1 MTRTTPPRPVDVET
15 LFPELAA
22 YRASATR
29 LHPRPG
35 APGVGDS
42 SVGGPFLWPADE
54 PWPVCTEPH
63 RRRYGNRTE
72 DVRTERRILAEAWSR
87 TPAPG
92 AEPGP
97 TAEEGEIL
105 SSFKRGRHAPWLGD
119 EDPIPLMAVAQLYR
133 RDVPGLGGPA
143 DQDVLQLLW
152 CPFDAHHGKHEPAV
166 VLRWRR
172 SDEVGEVLADQPEP
186 VVVGSEGYVPSPCV
200 LDPETVVEHQDFGL
214 LPEALQ
220 ARIEEW
226 EGDEE
231 DQDEDSFLYES
242 DLSIAPG
249 WKVGGFASWAATDP
263 APVECGDCGHSME
276 LLLTVASREWDS
288 GSRTW
293 IPLEDRATA
302 EEMDANIPTHVTVGR
317 WGSMNVFACP
327 TDTTHTPRFVLQ
339 G

>member
-1 MTRTTPPRPVDVET
+1 MTRTTPPRPVDAEA

-22 YRASATR
+22 YRATATR

-35 APGVGDS
+35 TPGVGDS

-63 RRRYGNRTE
+63 RRRYGDRTE
-72 DVRTERRILAEAWSR
+72 DVRTTRRILAEAWGR

-92 AEPGP
+92 AQPGP

-105 SSFKRGRHAPWLGD
+105 SSFKRGRHAPWLED
-119 EDPIPLMAVAQLYR
+119 TDPIPLLAVAQLYR

-143 DQDVLQLLW
+143 DRDLLQVLW

-166 VLRWRR
+166 RLLWR
-172 SDEVGEVLADQPEP
+172 SAAEVGEVLADQPEP

-200 LDPETVVEHQDFGL
+200 LDPETVVEHQDFDL
-214 LPEALQ
+214 LPADLQ

-231 DQDEDSFLYES
+231 EQDEDSVLYWS
-242 DLSIAPG
+242 DLSVAPG
-249 WKVGGFASWAATDP
+249 WKTGGFAAWNSTD
-263 APVECGDCGHSME
+263 AGPVVCACGRPMD
-276 LLLTVASREWDS
+276 LLLTVASREWDA
-288 GSRTW
+288 GSRSW
-293 IPLEDRATA
+293 IPLEDQATA
-302 EEMDANIPTHVTVGR
+302 DAMDANIPTHVTVGR
-317 WGSMNVFACP
+317 WGSMNVFSCP
-327 TDTTHTPRFVLQ
+327 DDAEHAPRFFFQ

>member
-1 MTRTTPPRPVDVET
+1 MTRTTPPRPADVEA
-15 LFPELAA
+15 LFPELAG
-22 YRASATR
+22 YRATATR

-63 RRRYGNRTE
+63 RRRYGDRTE
-72 DVRTERRILAEAWSR
+72 DVRTTRRILAEAWGR

-92 AEPGP
+92 AQPGP
-97 TAEEGEIL
+97 TAEEGELL
-105 SSFKRGRHAPWLGD
+105 SSFKRGRHAPWLED
-119 EDPIPLMAVAQLYR
+119 TDPIPLMAVAQLYR

-143 DQDVLQLLW
+143 DRDLLQLLW

-166 VLRWRR
+166 QLRWRVAA
-172 SDEVGEVLADQPEP
+172 EVGAVLADQPEP

-200 LDPETVVEHQDFGL
+200 LDPETVVEHQDFDL
-214 LPEALQ
+214 LPPELQ

-231 DQDEDSFLYES
+231 DQDEDSVLYWS
-242 DLSIAPG
+242 DLSVAPG
-249 WKVGGFASWAATDP
+249 WKAGGFAAWNSTD
-263 APVECGDCGHSME
+263 AGPVTCACGSAMD
-276 LLLTVASREWDS
+276 LLLTVASSEWDG
-288 GSRTW
+288 GSRSW

-302 EEMDANIPTHVTVGR
+302 DVMDANIPTHVTVGR
-317 WGSMNVFACP
+317 WGSMNVFVCP
-327 TDTTHTPRFVLQ
+327 ADVEHAPRYFFQ